1 MNDGEIWYRDK
12 DVATLVLFK
21 NEKPDF
27 LTINLD
33 KVKAFKED
41 ELLKYLENCKIL
53 YLEKKLSDLLLE
65 ERKIAVEDIVRVRPA
80 MHYTKTMKRHTP
92 YCFLTSLRTCATSLP

>member
-1 MNDGEIWYRDK
+1 LNGDIIYMNDGEIWYRDK

-33 KVKAFKED
+33 KVKAFRKMSCS
-41 ELLKYLENCKIL
+41 NIL
-53 YLEKKLSDLLLE
+53 
-65 ERKIAVEDIVRVRPA
+65 KIAKSFILKRNLAICCWKKEKLPLRTLSECVRA
-80 MHYTKTMKRHTP
+80 MHYTKTMKDIHHIA
-92 YCFLTSLRTCATSLP
+92 F